1 MFESKKWIC
10 LGNKAKLK
18 NRVCFVSFW
27 ERHDRKLRY
36 AFLLSTKFNFLF
48 EVYEY
53 KTSNDQRVS

>member
-1 MFESKKWIC
+1 MY
-10 LGNKAKLK
+10 LGNKAQLK
-18 NRVCFVSFW
+18 DRVCSVSFW

-36 AFLLSTKFNFLF
+36 TFLLSTKFNFLF